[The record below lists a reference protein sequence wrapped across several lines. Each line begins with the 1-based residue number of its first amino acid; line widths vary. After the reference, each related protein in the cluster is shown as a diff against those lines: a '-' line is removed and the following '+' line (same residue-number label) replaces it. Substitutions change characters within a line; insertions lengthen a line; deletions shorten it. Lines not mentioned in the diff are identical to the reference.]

1 MNDLLSI
8 ANNPLEV
15 VSTTVIILAG
25 AFIAFSQRVIFKVNV
40 QTALILYVWHT
51 VFSFAYL
58 HFTTHNIADS
68 IMYYHRSLLPIEK
81 LELGTGAV
89 IGITR
94 VLTAGLSLSYGGA
107 FMVYNILGFLGMIAF
122 ASALQEVTVGSRA
135 YAWYVALGVLFLP
148 GLSFWS
154 GFIGKDALTLL
165 GSGLLCW
172 AALNLS
178 RRYLV
183 ILAALLLFL
192 VARPHIAGILA
203 VSLSVT
209 SILFMRMGLLA
220 RVVALAVL
228 APACVVLVIFGLEF
242 AGVTDPTSLAAVSD
256 RIELQAGRNMEG
268 GSSVSISEMSL
279 PVRAF
284 SYLFRPM
291 IVDADGL
298 LGLVVSLENLV
309 LLTIVLAAVLSLGR
323 NRSSLSKW
331 QIAFYLTFSAASLLL
346 LSNTTANLGIAV
358 RQKWMFLPMI
368 LTLAISIVGRPK
380 LSAGAASEL
389 ELKRP
394 SNVSRATASAAES
407 LKMRAGHG

>member
-1 MNDLLSI
+1 MNELLSI
-8 ANNPLEV
+8 ANNPQEV
-15 VSTTVIILAG
+15 FSTAAVIIVG
-25 AFIAFSQRVIFKVNV
+25 ACMAIGQRRIFKINV

-58 HFTTHNIADS
+58 HYTTHNIADS
-68 IMYYHRSLLPIEK
+68 IMYYHQSLLPIEK

-154 GFIGKDALTLL
+154 GAIGKDALTLL

-178 RRYLV
+178 RRYLA

-203 VSLSVT
+203 VSLSLT
-209 SILFMRMGLLA
+209 SIFFLRIRLLA
-220 RVVALAVL
+220 RVLALAVL
-228 APACVVLVIFGLEF
+228 MPVCVVLVIFGLEF
-242 AGVTDPTSLAAVSD
+242 AGVTDPTDLTAISD
-256 RIELQAGRNMEG
+256 RIELQASRNMEG
-268 GSSVSISEMSL
+268 GSSVSISEMSV

-284 SYLFRPM
+284 IYLFWPM
-291 IVDADGL
+291 IVHANGV
-298 LGLVVSLENLV
+298 LGLVVSAENMV
-309 LLTIVLAAVLSLGR
+309 LLAIILAAVLSLGN

-346 LSNTTANLGIAV
+346 LSNTTANLGIAI

-368 LTLAISIVGRPK
+368 LTLAVSILGRPK
-380 LSAGAASEL
+380 LSGAPNLSVGVPRASRERRL
-389 ELKRP
+389 
-394 SNVSRATASAAES
+394 
-407 LKMRAGHG
+407 